1 MLYLFTF
8 DWLAIYVDIVDW
20 IKAICRRN
28 HLFKVKKTT
37 IRAMAMDFFILFC
50 LLNNLARIEVGFG
63 FDFNL
68 DFDFDLKLE

>member
-1 MLYLFTF
+1 
-8 DWLAIYVDIVDW
+8 
-20 IKAICRRN
+20 
-28 HLFKVKKTT
+28 
-37 IRAMAMDFFILFC
+37 MAMDSLNVFILFC